1 MESSYEGTGTTVES
15 SRSAALSPGI
25 NRQGNR
31 RPSLCH
37 PDRSVAKWRDLQ
49 FREPLVEMFFSQGM
63 YSDLVTCRP
72 LTSLLLA
79 ASLLVGC
86 RSKAPEPEAS
96 QPASSDAASPAGDT
110 AAVPDG
116 RPVIVAFGDSL
127 TAGFGADPGDS
138 YPDYLEKDLNANGYR
153 YQVINQ
159 GISGNTTKDGVDR
172 LQDALHLKPFL
183 VIVAFGGND
192 GLRGLPI
199 ASTRENLDRIVS
211 TLLDSGAKVVLGGI
225 TLPPNYG
232 PDYIRQFNQ
241 TYALLAA
248 RYHVPMLPF
257 LLKDVYG
264 VPGGMQADGIH
275 ATDQGNAQVA
285 KNLLPLIE
293 PLLKK

>member
-1 MESSYEGTGTTVES
+1 M
-15 SRSAALSPGI
+15 
-25 NRQGNR
+25 
-31 RPSLCH
+31 
-37 PDRSVAKWRDLQ
+37 
-49 FREPLVEMFFSQGM
+49 
-63 YSDLVTCRP
+63 TCRRI
-72 LTSLLLA
+72 LALVFATSLLLA
-79 ASLLVGC
+79 GC
-86 RSKAPEPEAS
+86 QSKTAERSAETTPPEPTPVTDSA
-96 QPASSDAASPAGDT
+96 SDAAA
-110 AAVPDG
+110 PDG

-127 TAGFGADPGDS
+127 TAGYGADPGDS
-138 YPDYLEKDLNANGYR
+138 YPDYLEKDLNAGGYH

-172 LQDALHLKPFL
+172 LPDALSLKPVL

-199 ASTRENLDRIVS
+199 ANTRQNLDRIVS
-211 TLLDSGAKVVLGGI
+211 TLQQSGVKVVLGGI

-232 PDYIRQFNQ
+232 ADYIRQFNQ

-248 RYHVPMLPF
+248 KYHVPMLPF

-264 VPGGMQADGIH
+264 VSGDMQADGIH

>member
-1 MESSYEGTGTTVES
+1 VSY
-15 SRSAALSPGI
+15 RRLSL
-25 NRQGNR
+25 RFAC
-31 RPSLCH
+31 L
-37 PDRSVAKWRDLQ
+37 
-49 FREPLVEMFFSQGM
+49 LV
-63 YSDLVTCRP
+63 
-72 LTSLLLA
+72 A
-79 ASLLVGC
+79 ASLFAGC
-86 RSKAPEPEAS
+86 RSKTPEPVTP
-96 QPASSDAASPAGDT
+96 QPAASEEAAPSPATD

-116 RPVIVAFGDSL
+116 RPVIIAFGDSL
-127 TAGFGADPGDS
+127 TAGYGADTGDS
-138 YPDYLEKDLNANGYR
+138 YPDYLEKDLNAKGYH

-172 LQDALHLKPFL
+172 LQDALRLKPAL

-248 RYHVPMLPF
+248 KYHVPLLPF
-257 LLKDVYG
+257 LLQDVFG
-264 VPGGMQADGIH
+264 VAGGMQGDGIH
-275 ATDQGNAQVA
+275 ATAQGNAQVA
-285 KNLLPLIE
+285 KNLLPLIV
-293 PLLKK
+293 PQLKK

>member
-1 MESSYEGTGTTVES
+1 VR
-15 SRSAALSPGI
+15 SRNIAG
-25 NRQGNR
+25 
-31 RPSLCH
+31 
-37 PDRSVAKWRDLQ
+37 
-49 FREPLVEMFFSQGM
+49 
-63 YSDLVTCRP
+63 
-72 LTSLLLA
+72 LLFACLMITA
-79 ASLLVGC
+79 C
-86 RSKAPEPEAS
+86 RSKTAETPSP
-96 QPASSDAASPAGDT
+96 QPAASDAAAPAGDTT

-127 TAGFGADPGDS
+127 TAGFGADTGDS
-138 YPDYLEKDLNANGYR
+138 YPDYLEKDLNAMGYR

-172 LQDALHLKPFL
+172 VQDALRLKPVV

-211 TLLDSGAKVVLGGI
+211 TLLDSGSKVVLGGI

-248 RYHVPMLPF
+248 KYHVPMLPF
-257 LLKDVYG
+257 LLKNVYG

-285 KNLLPLIE
+285 KNLLPLIV
-293 PLLKK
+293 PALKK

>member
-1 MESSYEGTGTTVES
+1 MIT
-15 SRSAALSPGI
+15 A
-25 NRQGNR
+25 
-31 RPSLCH
+31 
-37 PDRSVAKWRDLQ
+37 
-49 FREPLVEMFFSQGM
+49 
-63 YSDLVTCRP
+63 
-72 LTSLLLA
+72 
-79 ASLLVGC
+79 C
-86 RSKAPEPEAS
+86 RSKTAETPSP
-96 QPASSDAASPAGDT
+96 QPAASDAAAPAEDTT

-127 TAGFGADPGDS
+127 TAGFGADTGDS
-138 YPDYLEKDLNANGYR
+138 YPDYLEKDLNAMGYR

-172 LQDALHLKPFL
+172 LQDALRLKPVV

-211 TLLDSGAKVVLGGI
+211 TVLDSGAKVVLGGI

-241 TYALLAA
+241 TYTLLAA
-248 RYHVPMLPF
+248 KYHVPMLPF
-257 LLKDVYG
+257 LLKNVYG

-285 KNLLPLIE
+285 KNLLPLIV
-293 PLLKK
+293 PALKK